1 MARHSNRKGIEL
13 PLAGAPALD
22 VDRAVR
28 IHRVALIG
36 ADSIGLKLRLLAQPG
51 EEVVRGQ
58 PLFEDKS
65 VAGVVYTAPASG
77 RLEAVHRGE
86 RRAFVSAVIEVSDGD
101 ADQDRQA
108 EMPHVRA
115 AQIARLDR
123 ARVVAALCESGMWTA
138 LRERPFGRV
147 PLPQTVPQAL
157 FVTAMDS
164 RPHAPPTAAQLAGRE
179 EDFSHGVAALAQL
192 TEGPLYVCKASAT
205 VLPPLDPAGG
215 RVQVEEFD
223 GPHPSGNVSWHI
235 HTLHPVDLGSR
246 VWHVGLQDVLAIGRL
261 LRSARLDVERVIA
274 LAGPGVARPRL
285 VQARLGASVH
295 DIVGGDLLPG
305 AQRVIS
311 GSVLDG
317 RAVGRDA
324 DAIDAYLGRYHAQIS
339 VLPEGGERELL
350 GWIAPAPDKFS
361 ITGAVLG
368 AFRRTERAL
377 STTTNGSPRAMV
389 PIGTYERVLPFD
401 ILPTLLLRAL
411 ITRDDERARQLG
423 ALELDEDD
431 IALAT
436 CVCPG
441 KYEYG
446 SLLRDALTRIEKEA
460 A

>member
-1 MARHSNRKGIEL
+1 MARHSNRKGIDL
-13 PLAGAPALD
+13 PLAGAPAMQAD
-22 VDRAVR
+22 NDVR
-28 IHRVALIG
+28 ITRVALLG
-36 ADSIGLKLRLLAQPG
+36 ADYVGLKLRMLAQPG
-51 EEVVRGQ
+51 DDVLRGQ

-65 VAGVVYTAPASG
+65 TEGVVFTAPATG

-86 RRAFVSAVIEVSDGD
+86 RRAFISTVIAVSSDD
-101 ADQDRQA
+101 ADPARHADLPQ
-108 EMPHVRA
+108 VRA
-115 AQIARLDR
+115 AQTAPLDR
-123 ARVVAALCESGMWTA
+123 ARVVAALCESGLWTA

-147 PLPQTVPQAL
+147 PSPQTVPQAL

-164 RPHAPPTAAQLAGRE
+164 RPHAPPAATLLTGRE
-179 EDFSHGVAALAQL
+179 EDFARGVDALAQL
-192 TEGPLYVCKASAT
+192 TDGAVYVCKASVTA
-205 VLPPLDPAGG
+205 LPPLGG
-215 RVQVEEFD
+215 AAARVRVEEFD

-235 HTLHPVDLGSR
+235 HTLHPVDLGR
-246 VWHVGLQDVLAIGRL
+246 CVWHVGLQDVLAIGQL
-261 LRSARLDVERVIA
+261 LRSGRLDVERVIS
-274 LAGPGVARPRL
+274 LAGPGVSSPRL
-285 VQARLGASVH
+285 LRVRLGASIH
-295 DIVGGDLLPG
+295 DIVNGGLQPG
-305 AQRVIS
+305 EQRVIS

-317 RAVGRDA
+317 RAVGQGA
-324 DAIDAYLGRYHAQIS
+324 DAVDGYLGRYHAQVA
-339 VLPEGGERELL
+339 VLPEGRSRELL

-361 ITGAVLG
+361 ITGAVFG
-368 AFRRTERAL
+368 AFHRTERAL

-446 SLLRDALTRIEKEA
+446 SLLRDTLTRIEKEA

>member
-1 MARHSNRKGIEL
+1 LARYTNRKGIDL
-13 PLAGAPALD
+13 PLAGAPDLRID
-22 VDRAVR
+22 SDVR
-28 IHRVALIG
+28 ITRVALLG
-36 ADSIGLKLRLLAQPG
+36 AAYVCLKLRMLAQPG
-51 EEVVRGQ
+51 DEVLRGQ
-58 PLFEDKS
+58 PLYEDKS
-65 VAGVVYTAPASG
+65 AGGVVFTAPATG

-86 RRAFVSAVIEVSDGD
+86 RRAFISAVIAVADDD
-101 ADQDRQA
+101 ADPTRQA
-108 EMPHVRA
+108 DLPQLRA
-115 AQIARLDR
+115 AQSARLDR
-123 ARVVAALCESGMWTA
+123 ASVVAAMCESGLWTA

-147 PLPQTVPQAL
+147 PAPQTVPQAL

-164 RPHAPPTAAQLAGRE
+164 RPHAPPASAVLADRE
-179 EDFSHGVAALAQL
+179 DDFARGVAALAHL
-192 TEGPLYVCKASAT
+192 TDGPVYVCKSAAT
-205 VLPPLDPAGG
+205 TLPPMDAASG
-215 RVQVEEFD
+215 RVRVEDFD

-235 HTLHPVDLGSR
+235 QTLHPVDLGSR

-261 LRSARLDVERVIA
+261 LHSGRLDVERVIS

-285 VQARLGASVH
+285 LRARLGASVQ
-295 DIVGGDLLPG
+295 DAIKGGLQPG
-305 AQRVIS
+305 EQRVIS

-317 RAVGRDA
+317 RAVGHDA
-324 DAIDAYLGRYHAQIS
+324 DAVDGYLGRYHAQIA
-339 VLPEGGERELL
+339 VLPEGRSRELL

-368 AFRRTERAL
+368 AFRRNERAL

>member
-1 MARHSNRKGIEL
+1 LARHTNRKGIDL
-13 PLAGAPALD
+13 PLAGAPASQID
-22 VDRAVR
+22 SDVR
-28 IHRVALIG
+28 ITRVALLG
-36 ADSIGLKLRLLAQPG
+36 ADYVGLKLRLLAQPG
-51 EEVVRGQ
+51 DEVLRGQ
-58 PLFEDKS
+58 PLYEDKS
-65 VAGVVYTAPASG
+65 TGGVVFTALAAG

-86 RRAFVSAVIEVSDGD
+86 RRAFISAVIAVADDD
-101 ADQDRQA
+101 ADPARQIDL
-108 EMPHVRA
+108 PQVRA
-115 AQIARLDR
+115 AQSARLDR
-123 ARVVAALCESGMWTA
+123 AHVVAALCESGLWTA

-147 PLPQTVPQAL
+147 PAPQTEPQAL

-164 RPHAPPTAAQLAGRE
+164 RPHAPPVAAVLAGRE
-179 EDFSHGVAALAQL
+179 DDFVHGVAALSQL
-192 TEGPLYVCKASAT
+192 THGPVYVCKAAAT
-205 VLPPLDPAGG
+205 ALPPLDAAAG
-215 RVQVEEFD
+215 RVRIEEFA

-261 LRSARLDVERVIA
+261 LRSGRLDVERVIS
-274 LAGPGVARPRL
+274 LAGPGVVQPRL
-285 VQARLGASVH
+285 LRVRLGAAVH
-295 DIVGGDLLPG
+295 DIVNGGLRPG
-305 AQRVIS
+305 EQRVIS

-317 RAVGRDA
+317 RAVGHDA
-324 DAIDAYLGRYHAQIS
+324 DAVDGYLGRYHAQIA
-339 VLPEGGERELL
+339 VLPEGRGRELL

-368 AFRRTERAL
+368 AFRRNERAL

>member
-1 MARHSNRKGIEL
+1 MARHSNRKGIDL
-13 PLAGAPALD
+13 PLAGAPAMRTD
-22 VDRAVR
+22 NDVR
-28 IHRVALIG
+28 ITRVALLG
-36 ADSIGLKLRLLAQPG
+36 ADYVGLKLRMLVQPG
-51 EEVVRGQ
+51 DDVLRGQ

-65 VAGVVYTAPASG
+65 TEGVVFTAPAAG

-86 RRAFVSAVIEVSDGD
+86 RRAFISAVIAVSADD
-101 ADQDRQA
+101 ADPARQA
-108 EMPHVRA
+108 DLPQVRA
-115 AQIARLDR
+115 AQSAPLDR
-123 ARVVAALCESGMWTA
+123 ARVVAALCESGLWTA

-147 PLPQTVPQAL
+147 PSPQTVPQAL

-164 RPHAPPTAAQLAGRE
+164 RPHAPPAPALLTGRE
-179 EDFSHGVAALAQL
+179 DDFARGVEALAQL
-192 TEGPLYVCKASAT
+192 TDGAVYVCKAPATALPQLGSA
-205 VLPPLDPAGG
+205 AG
-215 RVQVEEFD
+215 RVHVEEFD

-235 HTLHPVDLGSR
+235 HTLHPVDLGR
-246 VWHVGLQDVLAIGRL
+246 CVWHVGLQDVLAIGHL
-261 LRSARLDVERVIA
+261 LRSGRLDVERVIS
-274 LAGPGVARPRL
+274 LAGPGVSDPRL
-285 VQARLGASVH
+285 LRVRMGASIH
-295 DIVGGDLLPG
+295 DIVQGGLQPG
-305 AQRVIS
+305 EQRVIS

-317 RAVGRDA
+317 RAVGQGA
-324 DAIDAYLGRYHAQIS
+324 DAVDGYLGRYHAQVA
-339 VLPEGGERELL
+339 VLPEGRSRELL

-361 ITGAVLG
+361 ITGAVFG
-368 AFRRTERAL
+368 AFHRAERAL

-411 ITRDDERARQLG
+411 ITREDERARQLG

-446 SLLRDALTRIEKEA
+446 SLLRDTLTRIEKEA